1 MSNNVFICHHSADVP
16 KLRDLLDNLRGKG
29 YDVRSSSLQEDK
41 NNKVVHK
48 GKHVADATVARYIR
62 RAIKWAGTFVVLIGE
77 HTHERAWVNYE
88 IRNAHF
94 QGKKIIGVYK
104 YGCAQTAELPEAYK
118 RYGTSPIGW
127 NSMDKLAGMI
137 LGNVEPAELP
147 DGTPTTKSIYPMIY
161 INCSD
166 AFIFIQSRT

>member
-1 MSNNVFICHHSADVP
+1 MSNNVLICHHSADVP
-16 KLRDLLDNLRGKG
+16 KLRDLLDNLRSKG

-41 NNKVVHK
+41 DNKVVHK

-62 RAIKWAGTFVVLIGE
+62 RAIKWAGTFIVLIGE

-137 LGNVEPAELP
+137 QGNVVPLELP

-161 INCSD
+161 IECK
-166 AFIFIQSRT
+166 

>member
-16 KLRDLLDNLRGKG
+16 KLRDLLENLRSKG
-29 YDVRSSSLQEDK
+29 YDIRSSSLQEDK
-41 NNKVVHK
+41 DNKVVHK

-62 RAIKWAGTFVVLIGE
+62 RAIKWAGTFIVLIGE

-137 LGNVEPAELP
+137 QGNVVPPELP

-161 INCSD
+161 IECK
-166 AFIFIQSRT
+166 

>member
-16 KLRDLLDNLRGKG
+16 KLRDLLDNLRSKG
-29 YDVRSSSLQEDK
+29 YDIRSSSLQEDK
-41 NNKVVHK
+41 DNKVVHK

-62 RAIKWAGTFVVLIGE
+62 RAIKWAGTFIVLIGE

-88 IRNAHF
+88 IRNAHL

-137 LGNVEPAELP
+137 QGNVVPPELP
-147 DGTPTTKSIYPMIY
+147 DGTSTTKSIYPITTV
-161 INCSD
+161 
-166 AFIFIQSRT
+166 Q

>member
-1 MSNNVFICHHSADVP
+1 MSNNVFICHHSVDVP
-16 KLRDLLDNLRGKG
+16 KLRDLLDNLRSKG

-41 NNKVVHK
+41 DNKVVHK

-62 RAIKWAGTFVVLIGE
+62 RAIKWAGTFIVLIGE

-137 LGNVEPAELP
+137 QGNVVPPELP

-161 INCSD
+161 IECK
-166 AFIFIQSRT
+166 

>member
-1 MSNNVFICHHSADVP
+1 M
-16 KLRDLLDNLRGKG
+16 LDNLRSKG

-41 NNKVVHK
+41 DNKVVHK

-62 RAIKWAGTFVVLIGE
+62 RAIKWAGTFIVLIGE

-137 LGNVEPAELP
+137 QGNVVPPELP

-161 INCSD
+161 IECK
-166 AFIFIQSRT
+166 